1 MEGKAI
7 KCPGCG
13 AYVDVLEGKEVQF
26 CQHCGTKIMIPKEEA
41 GTQIDNSVDMYGVG
55 KAVNAAA
62 SVAKSYISAKEREKQ
77 REFEKEIEQER
88 YLRDHPEEKAKQE
101 KTENHIALGL
111 VLTLVIIIGGVI
123 TLVALGILK

>member
-1 MEGKAI
+1 MESKAI

-13 AYVDVLEGKEVQF
+13 AYVDILEGKEVQF
-26 CQHCGTKIMIPKEEA
+26 CQHCGTKIMVPKEEPNVPV
-41 GTQIDNSVDMYGVG
+41 DNSMDMYGVG

-77 REFEKEIEQER
+77 REFERETERER

-101 KTENHIALGL
+101 KTEKHIVLGL
-111 VLTLVIIIGGVI
+111 VLTLVVIIGGVI